1 MTELTLVIDVVLM
14 FFVRIGIPL
23 ILLVVLGV
31 LIDRWQRRLHERADQ
46 YRNEHT
52 A

>member
-1 MTELTLVIDVVLM
+1 MTELTLVINVFLM

-23 ILLVVLGV
+23 IMLVILGV
-31 LIDRWQRRLHERADQ
+31 VIDRWQRKLHDQANQ
-46 YRNEHT
+46 YREEHR